1 MTPPNFNDETLL
13 TRMLDVL
20 ENDIVPMTEEGV
32 KLGNKIFGAA
42 VLRKSDYSLVL
53 AETNNEIENPLWHG
67 EVHLL
72 KRFYE
77 MDADKRPPT
86 SELIFLTT
94 HEPCTMCMSAITWA
108 GFDNYFYFFSHV
120 DSKDAFAIPHDLKIM
135 KELYGLD
142 AGGYNH
148 ENAFFTAKGIVDGVN
163 MLNGDKKADL
173 LAQISRIAKSYDE
186 MSATY
191 QNSKSENDIPLS

>member
-1 MTPPNFNDETLL
+1 MTSPNFSDEILF

-20 ENDIVPMTEEGV
+20 ENDIVPMTQGGV
-32 KLGNKIFGAA
+32 KLGNKVFGAA

-53 AETNNEIENPLWHG
+53 AETNNEMENPLWHG
-67 EVHLL
+67 EIHLL

-77 MDADKRPPT
+77 MDADQRPPT
-86 SELIFLTT
+86 SDLIFLTT

-108 GFDNYFYFFSHV
+108 GFDNYFYFFSHM
-120 DSKDAFAIPHDLKIM
+120 DSKNAFGIPHDLKIM

-148 ENAFFTAKGIVDGVN
+148 ENAFFTAKGIIDGVN
-163 MLNGDKKADL
+163 LLDSDKKDEL
-173 LAQISRIAKSYDE
+173 LLQIGRISNSYDD

-191 QNSKSENDIPLS
+191 QNSKSNNDIPLN